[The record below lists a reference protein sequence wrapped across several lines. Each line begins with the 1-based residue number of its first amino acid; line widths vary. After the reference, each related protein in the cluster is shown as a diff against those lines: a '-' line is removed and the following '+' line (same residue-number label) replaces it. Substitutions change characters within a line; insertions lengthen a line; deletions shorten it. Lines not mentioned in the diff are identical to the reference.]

1 MKDLTANYRL
11 SLYTEV
17 IELSKGK
24 VYIVKSSLDD
34 RIYIK
39 KVLALENYKIYK
51 EIQKLEIANI
61 PKIYEIINLEDK
73 LVIIEEYINGYSLEE
88 ILEDSKRLSEK
99 QVIDYMLD
107 LIDILEEL
115 HFSSSNIIHRDIKPS
130 NLMVNNDGI
139 LKLIDFDISRQHNTE
154 KTNDTT
160 LLGTFGYAAPE
171 QFGFNQS
178 DARTDIYSIGVTM
191 NMLLTGQLPKDEM
204 YEGGLSRVISTC
216 IEMDSKRRFQDIGE
230 LKNALSNQKIIND
243 NKNRYIDKKERLPG
257 FRSDSI
263 LVKIGASFWYLL
275 IFMAAVGYLSEEP
288 LSDDRIDDIVVSIFL
303 LALTLLFGNY
313 RDIKNKL
320 PLTRSRNII
329 TRILGYF
336 LYVFL
341 LLLAAGTVL
350 PT

>member
-160 LLGTFGYAAPE
+160 P
-171 QFGFNQS
+171 
-178 DARTDIYSIGVTM
+178 M
-191 NMLLTGQLPKDEM
+191 
-204 YEGGLSRVISTC
+204 C
-216 IEMDSKRRFQDIGE
+216 
-230 LKNALSNQKIIND
+230 
-243 NKNRYIDKKERLPG
+243 
-257 FRSDSI
+257 
-263 LVKIGASFWYLL
+263 
-275 IFMAAVGYLSEEP
+275 
-288 LSDDRIDDIVVSIFL
+288 
-303 LALTLLFGNY
+303 
-313 RDIKNKL
+313 
-320 PLTRSRNII
+320 
-329 TRILGYF
+329 
-336 LYVFL
+336 
-341 LLLAAGTVL
+341 
-350 PT
+350 